1 MPPESRHPTGQLT
14 FLWVLTTGASHKRV
28 KGKNS
33 CLILNARA
41 WYGRVRPPIR
51 CACGEIGRRA
61 RLRIWCRKAYRFESC
76 QAHHLCPSLSKQREE
91 GVFVYGE
98 KLDPFKP
105 LSPLF
110 DKVFP
115 PCKLHHAQV
124 FGRHVK
130 QQSSALFIIIYACH
144 HQVRRLNELL
154 RSNDKKYPADG
165 SQQKSRRPP
174 FALACPVRT
183 LGSQFMPPAKRIF

>member
-1 MPPESRHPTGQLT
+1 MPLGNQTSAHEWKMPPESRHPTGQLT

-76 QAHHLCPSLSKQREE
+76 QAHHLCPSLSKQLE
-91 GVFVYGE
+91 GGFLFMV
-98 KLDPFKP
+98 KNWT
-105 LSPLF
+105 LSSRFRPYLTRYF
-110 DKVFP
+110 R
-115 PCKLHHAQV
+115 HANYIMH
-124 FGRHVK
+124 G
-130 QQSSALFIIIYACH
+130 Y
-144 HQVRRLNELL
+144 
-154 RSNDKKYPADG
+154 
-165 SQQKSRRPP
+165 
-174 FALACPVRT
+174 LAA
-183 LGSQFMPPAKRIF
+183 M

>member
-1 MPPESRHPTGQLT
+1 MPLGNQTSAHEWKMPPESRHPTGQLT

-76 QAHHLCPSLSKQREE
+76 QAHQTNIIRTYFQSVMGSDLLFSLTAM
-91 GVFVYGE
+91 
-98 KLDPFKP
+98 KP
-105 LSPLF
+105 PISATAWSASPLPSQEAHG
-110 DKVFP
+110 KRRNPYKRKKRRGVTI
-115 PCKLHHAQV
+115 
-124 FGRHVK
+124 FG
-130 QQSSALFIIIYACH
+130 
-144 HQVRRLNELL
+144 
-154 RSNDKKYPADG
+154 
-165 SQQKSRRPP
+165 
-174 FALACPVRT
+174 
-183 LGSQFMPPAKRIF
+183 